1 MRIVRLTDTYQ
12 IKPFDCGDEDLNDF
26 LFNSSKNYQEQLL
39 AVTYIWED
47 EVNTIAFFSLLNDKV
62 SVEQFEKAR
71 WRFLRKTIPHKKHL
85 MSYPAVKIGRLAV
98 SNAYK
103 GNDYGTDILN
113 YLKKL
118 FVTNN
123 RTGCKF
129 LTVDAYAQSLGFYE
143 KNNFRYFREDDKD
156 QDTRQMY
163 FPLSTISNQEGI

>member
-85 MSYPAVKIGRLAV
+85 LSYPAVKIGRLAV

-113 YLKKL
+113 YLKKA
-118 FVTNN
+118 F
-123 RTGCKF
+123 C
-129 LTVDAYAQSLGFYE
+129 
-143 KNNFRYFREDDKD
+143 D
-156 QDTRQMY
+156 Q
-163 FPLSTISNQEGI
+163 